1 MQSQIVCSGCRS
13 ILVYPKGASNVC
25 CVLCNA
31 VTSAP
36 PPGMEI
42 TQLICGGCR
51 TLLMHTR
58 GAAKVKCTCCHTV
71 NLAPV
76 ANQIAHVNCANCGT
90 MLMYPYGAPSVKCAV
105 CLYITNVNSNGRV
118 PAPVQHN
125 GTATS
130 TLIPSMSTETPHSYN
145 QPVVDDES
153 GKLLSSSS

>member
-13 ILVYPKGASNVC
+13 ILVYLKGASNVC
-25 CVLCNA
+25 CALCNA

-76 ANQIAHVNCANCGT
+76 ANQIAHVNCGNCGT
-90 MLMYPYGAPSVKCAV
+90 MLMYPYGAPSVRCAV
-105 CLYITNVNSNGRV
+105 CLYISNVNSNARV
-118 PAPVQHN
+118 PAPVQPN
-125 GTATS
+125 GIAS
-130 TLIPSMSTETPHSYN
+130 SASIPPSSTETPHSYN
-145 QPVVDDES
+145 QTVEDDES
-153 GKLLSSSS
+153 GKLLSSS